1 MRITRFQKAVWYC
14 VAVFVA
20 AGTAFGQS
28 KSSPPLLQDIQVVRE
43 NPYPATAPTPLV
55 RRTGSS
61 AAVNRD
67 IITPSA
73 SAVRTSFP
81 ILAEAMIP
89 GLSGVLVETLDGNI
103 VVESG
108 SNIPLNPASNVK
120 IGTTYAVLKTFGP
133 NYRFAT
139 NIWTDGSYEESTATI
154 HGNVYISGRDPVFSF
169 EHAIFIA
176 NELNR
181 MGIRRIQGDLV
192 VTDDFIMNHSGVASR
207 NAQSL
212 FATLDASKRSAAAS
226 RAWGNYR
233 VHSGKLNQLNDFPGV
248 TFSGSVYVQPMP
260 STLRMLFSHESA
272 PMREIVKVMMSFS
285 NNVLSE
291 RLADMVG
298 GPYGVAR
305 LVQQN
310 TGSTPMEFSIQTGS
324 GLGINRVTATAMMR
338 LLRVLRTDLVRW
350 DMTFADVMPV
360 AGIDDGTLEGR
371 FDSDFARGSVIGKT
385 GTLGRTDGGV
395 SALAG
400 EINTRRGKL
409 LFVIFNQRGSVS
421 RFRSFQNSY
430 VSLIQG
436 QLGGPAAISYP
447 AVSHDVRLAKT
458 RITYPD
464 GRPRISE

>member
-1 MRITRFQKAVWYC
+1 MSITRFHKAVWYC
-14 VAVFVA
+14 VAVSIA
-20 AGTAFGQS
+20 AGAAFGQT
-28 KSSPPLLQDIQVVRE
+28 KSSPPLLQDIKVVRE
-43 NPYPATAPTPLV
+43 DSGPAASPTPLV

-61 AAVNRD
+61 EAVSRD
-67 IITPSA
+67 IVTPSA
-73 SAVRTSFP
+73 IAVRTSFP
-81 ILAEAMIP
+81 VLADSMIP

-108 SNIPLNPASNVK
+108 STIPLNPASNVK
-120 IGTTYAVLKTFGP
+120 TATTYAVLKTFGP

-212 FATLDASKRSAAAS
+212 FATLDASKRSAAAT

-233 VHSGKLNQLNDFPGV
+233 VHSGKLSQLNDVPGV
-248 TFSGSVYVQPMP
+248 TFSGSVYVQSMP
-260 STLRMLFSHESA
+260 SSLRMLFSHESA
-272 PMREIVKVMMSFS
+272 PMREIVKVMMSYS

-291 RLADMVG
+291 RLAAMVG

-324 GLGINRVTATAMMR
+324 GLGINRVTAAAMMR
-338 LLRVLRTDLVRW
+338 LLRVLRTDLARW
-350 DMTFADVMPV
+350 GMTFADVMPV

-371 FDSDFARGSVIGKT
+371 FSSDFARGSVIGKT

-400 EINTRRGKL
+400 EINTRKGKL
-409 LFVIFNQRGSVS
+409 LFVIFNQRGSVP
-421 RFRSFQNSY
+421 RFRSFQNNY

-436 QLGGPAAISYP
+436 QLGGPSAIDYP